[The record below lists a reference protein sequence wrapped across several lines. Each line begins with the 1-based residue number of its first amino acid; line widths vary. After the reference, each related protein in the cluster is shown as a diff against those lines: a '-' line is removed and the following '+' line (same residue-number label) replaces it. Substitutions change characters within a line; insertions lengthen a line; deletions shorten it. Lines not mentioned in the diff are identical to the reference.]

1 VLCGTCKHGFYRSIG
16 GKCESCSETTQLYFV
31 AVLLVLVL
39 VLTIVRPLLVRWM
52 RAQVAQN
59 SKVANLYKTFRVQWA
74 KWNESVIVVAKQL
87 CE

>member
-1 VLCGTCKHGFYRSIG
+1 M
-16 GKCESCSETTQLYFV
+16 CESCSETTQLYFV

-39 VLTIVRPLLVRWM
+39 VLAIVRPLLVRWM
-52 RAQVAQN
+52 RAQVAQS

-74 KWNESVIVVAKQL
+74 KWNESVVVVAKQL